1 MSKKIKSTESY
12 IKDVKRRT
20 RRKFSTE
27 EKIRIVIEDLRG
39 EESIAS
45 LCRREEISQPL
56 YYKWN
61 KDFLEAGKKRLK
73 GDTERE
79 ANSQEV
85 NNLRKENQDL
95 KEVVAELTLRNR
107 MLKKSLNG
115 AG

>member
-27 EKIRIVIEDLRG
+27 EKIRIVIEGLRG